1 MFGFQASGAAPIVL
15 GVPVSHPQTIATAIR
30 IGNPAS
36 WQLAVAARDESGGLI
51 DKVTDREILSAY
63 RILAREEA
71 VFGEL
76 GSAASVAGLL
86 ATSASGALPAGS
98 RVVCTITGNGLKDP
112 DWALSG
118 APAPTTVPA
127 DAATAAAALGLA

>member
-1 MFGFQASGAAPIVL
+1 MFGFQASGAAPIVT
-15 GVPVSHPQTIATAIR
+15 GTPVRSPQTIATAIR

-36 WQLAVAARDESGGLI
+36 WQFAEAARDESGGRI
-51 DKVTDREILSAY
+51 DSVTDREILAAY

-76 GSAASVAGLL
+76 ASAASVAGLL
-86 ATSASGALPAGS
+86 ASRDSGAIEAGS

-118 APAPTTVPA
+118 APAPITIPA
-127 DAATAAAALGLA
+127 DPAAAAAAAGLT

>member
-1 MFGFQASGAAPIVL
+1 M
-15 GVPVSHPQTIATAIR
+15 IATAIR

-36 WQLAVAARDESGGLI
+36 WQLAEAARDESGGLI
-51 DKVTDREILSAY
+51 DSVTDREILAAY
-63 RILAREEA
+63 RLLATQEA

-76 GSAASVAGLL
+76 ASAASVAGLL
-86 ATSASGALPAGS
+86 KARANGQLAAGS

-118 APAPTTVPA
+118 APSPATISA
-127 DAATAAAALGLA
+127 DAAAAATALGLG